1 METSNRQTSLIRAE
15 EERGDRE
22 RRGEGRRRREEGERR
37 GESRSYDRQPFRG
50 SLL

>member
-22 RRGEGRRRREEGERR
+22 RRGEGEKRGGGEER
-37 GESRSYDRQPFRG
+37 GEQE
-50 SLL
+50 L